1 MPRLSRCGK
10 IQLPIAQG
18 FTAAA
23 ELMRSSVPIR
33 GAPLQNRGRRGTV
46 GAGGGAGSA
55 CGSQNCFSSGN
66 ISRCHSWPQRHL
78 HKDTSTPS
86 LLFASSRSGLRT
98 RCSFMR
104 GGSSVGVASITLHSS
119 HVTTSPSRGESPGWR
134 SAMACDRVQVVRP
147 MAILQIQTSFDHYAA
162 SLYRATVYGG
172 PVEIRT
178 NGQLPRR
185 RAVVC
190 GRA

>member
-1 MPRLSRCGK
+1 VAGASAQATPARRHRPASLGSSSSKRRFSRDPCSSRRMPRLSRCGK

-119 HVTTSPSRGESPGWR
+119 QITAWTSASGRRDLTLR
-134 SAMACDRVQVVRP
+134 S
-147 MAILQIQTSFDHYAA
+147 
-162 SLYRATVYGG
+162 
-172 PVEIRT
+172 
-178 NGQLPRR
+178 
-185 RAVVC
+185 
-190 GRA
+190 